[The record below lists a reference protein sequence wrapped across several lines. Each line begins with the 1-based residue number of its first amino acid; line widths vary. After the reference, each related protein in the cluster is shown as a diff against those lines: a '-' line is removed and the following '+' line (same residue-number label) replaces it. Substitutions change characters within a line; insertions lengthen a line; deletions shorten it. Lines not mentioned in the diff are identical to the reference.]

1 VLLLGFALNLICDPA
16 IIPLSRTA
24 MKRNNKWKTTAQS
37 LLVVVTKVVYP
48 TQLLYLIQTALARSV
63 GTYLPIF
70 VNCTFCLSRLFS
82 FFFPADFFQPQQR
95 TDGEDDAAAAQHR
108 QQPLL
113 MPRKT
118 VVDEVL
124 NSQDL
129 GSKLYHHNEDGKE
142 GRA

>member
-1 VLLLGFALNLICDPA
+1 LCD
-16 IIPLSRTA
+16 
-24 MKRNNKWKTTAQS
+24 
-37 LLVVVTKVVYP
+37 
-48 TQLLYLIQTALARSV
+48 
-63 GTYLPIF
+63 
-70 VNCTFCLSRLFS
+70 CTFSLSHLFS
-82 FFFPADFFQPQQR
+82 FFFPADFFQPQQG
-95 TDGEDDAAAAQHR
+95 TEGEDDAATAQHR

-129 GSKLYHHNEDGKE
+129 GSTPYHHNKDGKE

>member
-1 VLLLGFALNLICDPA
+1 VLLLGFELNLICDPA
-16 IIPLSRTA
+16 IVPLSRA
-24 MKRNNKWKTTAQS
+24 AIKRHNKSKTTAQS
-37 LLVVVTKVVYP
+37 LLLVVTKGVHPVSYSNSMGKERRYVP
-48 TQLLYLIQTALARSV
+48 TNLCVTAHSAYLTSFLSTSRQISFNHNNAQTEKMS
-63 GTYLPIF
+63 
-70 VNCTFCLSRLFS
+70 
-82 FFFPADFFQPQQR
+82 
-95 TDGEDDAAAAQHR
+95 DAAAAQIW

-129 GSKLYHHNEDGKE
+129 GLTLYHHNKDSNE